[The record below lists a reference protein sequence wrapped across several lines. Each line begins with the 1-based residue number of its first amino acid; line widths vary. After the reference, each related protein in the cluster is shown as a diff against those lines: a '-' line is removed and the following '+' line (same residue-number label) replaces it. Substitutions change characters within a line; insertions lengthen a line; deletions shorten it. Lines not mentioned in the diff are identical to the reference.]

1 MGIIGCLLS
10 FVIVIFLVYKNW
22 SVLLAGLAGALV
34 CIAANGLPLWD
45 SINDIY
51 LSKMVAFIGSFF
63 LIYLFGC
70 IEAQIYSR
78 SGAALAIADAIS
90 GWINLDKM
98 PQQRKQLMAML
109 ILTLIGTVLAYGGII
124 VTVVI
129 ILLYPISLSLLEKAD
144 IPKKF
149 VLGILANGTFTFA
162 LTGPGSPQTTNIV
175 AMNFLGTSS
184 TSGLVAGIIG
194 SLAELAVTLFVLNAM
209 INRARAAGEHFA
221 YHEKDEVYA
230 PGREKPGFLLA
241 VFPLAAVFLLFI
253 VFGVRIEYALAAG
266 AVLSLAAFWKY
277 LREEGVQPVLN
288 AGALSSISPVFTV
301 GAIVG
306 FAGIVTS
313 TEDRGDPAAA
323 GGAAHHLRSHN
334 LRADGRLIN
343 RTARLPAGD
352 GARVHRPAGHG
363 PRARP
368 PCFDLCRKHPGHAA
382 IQRLHPHAP
391 ACLPHEAQGDIPGH
405 VRHDGAF
412 HAGRHGGHRAHHDA
426 LPHAALSERK
436 LHLKRR
442 EKPKWI
448 TKTLITTY
456 CLPPTR

>member
-1 MGIIGCLLS
+1 M
-10 FVIVIFLVYKNW
+10 
-22 SVLLAGLAGALV
+22 LLAGLAGALV

-90 GWINLDKM
+90 GWINIDKM

-313 TEDRGDPAAA
+313 TEAFSQIVA
-323 GGAAHHLRSHN
+323 GIVEIPLPPVV
-334 LRADGRLIN
+334 LLIICVAI
-343 RTARLPAGD
+343 TCALTGGSSTGLLVCLPVMAPVFIDQLGMD
-352 GARVHRPAGHG
+352 LELVHRVSTFAGSILDTLPYSGSILMLLPVCHMKLKEIYPAMFVTTVLSTLVGTVVIALIMTLF
-363 PRARP
+363 PM
-368 PCFDLCRKHPGHAA
+368 
-382 IQRLHPHAP
+382 
-391 ACLPHEAQGDIPGH
+391 LP
-405 VRHDGAF
+405 
-412 HAGRHGGHRAHHDA
+412 
-426 LPHAALSERK
+426 
-436 LHLKRR
+436 
-442 EKPKWI
+442 
-448 TKTLITTY
+448 
-456 CLPPTR
+456 

>member
-10 FVIVIFLVYKNW
+10 FVIVIFLVYKNR

-90 GWINLDKM
+90 GWINIDKM

-313 TEDRGDPAAA
+313 TEAFSQIVA
-323 GGAAHHLRSHN
+323 GIVEIPLPPVV
-334 LRADGRLIN
+334 LLIICVAI
-343 RTARLPAGD
+343 TCALTGGSSTGLLVCLPVMAPVFIDQLGMD
-352 GARVHRPAGHG
+352 LELVHRVSTFAGSILDTLPYSGSILMLLPVCHMKLKEIYPAMFVTTVLSTLVGTVVIALIMTLF
-363 PRARP
+363 PM
-368 PCFDLCRKHPGHAA
+368 
-382 IQRLHPHAP
+382 
-391 ACLPHEAQGDIPGH
+391 LP
-405 VRHDGAF
+405 
-412 HAGRHGGHRAHHDA
+412 
-426 LPHAALSERK
+426 
-436 LHLKRR
+436 
-442 EKPKWI
+442 
-448 TKTLITTY
+448 
-456 CLPPTR
+456 

>member
-22 SVLLAGLAGALV
+22 SVLLAGLA
-34 CIAANGLPLWD
+34 GLPLWD

-90 GWINLDKM
+90 GWINIDKM

-313 TEDRGDPAAA
+313 TEAFSQIVA
-323 GGAAHHLRSHN
+323 GIVEIPLPPVV
-334 LRADGRLIN
+334 LLIICVAI
-343 RTARLPAGD
+343 TCALTGGSSTGLLVCLPVMATVFIDQLGMD
-352 GARVHRPAGHG
+352 LELVHRVSTFAGSILDTLPYSGSILMLLPVCHMKLKEIYPAMFVTTVLSTLVGTVVIALIMTLF
-363 PRARP
+363 PM
-368 PCFDLCRKHPGHAA
+368 
-382 IQRLHPHAP
+382 
-391 ACLPHEAQGDIPGH
+391 LP
-405 VRHDGAF
+405 
-412 HAGRHGGHRAHHDA
+412 
-426 LPHAALSERK
+426 
-436 LHLKRR
+436 
-442 EKPKWI
+442 
-448 TKTLITTY
+448 
-456 CLPPTR
+456 

>member
-1 MGIIGCLLS
+1 MPSIFCHS
-10 FVIVIFLVYKNW
+10 NFLVYKNW

-90 GWINLDKM
+90 GWINIDKM

-313 TEDRGDPAAA
+313 TEAFSQIVA
-323 GGAAHHLRSHN
+323 GIVEIPLPPVV
-334 LRADGRLIN
+334 LLIICVAI
-343 RTARLPAGD
+343 TCALTGGSSTGLLVCLPVMAPVFIDQLGMD
-352 GARVHRPAGHG
+352 LELVHRVSTFAGSILDTLPYSGSILMLLPVCHMKLKEIYPAMFVTTVLSTLVGTVVIALIMTLF
-363 PRARP
+363 PM
-368 PCFDLCRKHPGHAA
+368 
-382 IQRLHPHAP
+382 
-391 ACLPHEAQGDIPGH
+391 LP
-405 VRHDGAF
+405 
-412 HAGRHGGHRAHHDA
+412 
-426 LPHAALSERK
+426 
-436 LHLKRR
+436 
-442 EKPKWI
+442 
-448 TKTLITTY
+448 
-456 CLPPTR
+456 

>member
-90 GWINLDKM
+90 GWINIDKM

-306 FAGIVTS
+306 FAGIVEIPLPPVVLLIICVAITCALTGGSS
-313 TEDRGDPAAA
+313 TG
-323 GGAAHHLRSHN
+323 L
-334 LRADGRLIN
+334 LVC
-343 RTARLPAGD
+343 LPVMAPVFIDQLGMD
-352 GARVHRPAGHG
+352 LELVHRVSTFAGSILDTLPYSGSILMLLPVCHMKLKEIYPAMFVTTVLSTLVGTVVIALIMTLF
-363 PRARP
+363 PM
-368 PCFDLCRKHPGHAA
+368 
-382 IQRLHPHAP
+382 
-391 ACLPHEAQGDIPGH
+391 LP
-405 VRHDGAF
+405 
-412 HAGRHGGHRAHHDA
+412 
-426 LPHAALSERK
+426 
-436 LHLKRR
+436 
-442 EKPKWI
+442 
-448 TKTLITTY
+448 
-456 CLPPTR
+456 

>member
-1 MGIIGCLLS
+1 
-10 FVIVIFLVYKNW
+10 
-22 SVLLAGLAGALV
+22 
-34 CIAANGLPLWD
+34 
-45 SINDIY
+45 
-51 LSKMVAFIGSFF
+51 MVAFIGSFF

-90 GWINLDKM
+90 GWINIDKM

-313 TEDRGDPAAA
+313 TEAFSQIVA
-323 GGAAHHLRSHN
+323 GIVEIPLPPVV
-334 LRADGRLIN
+334 LLIICVAI
-343 RTARLPAGD
+343 TCALTGGSSTGLLVCLPVMAPVFIDQLGMD
-352 GARVHRPAGHG
+352 LELVHRVSTFAGSILDTLPYSGSILMLLPVCHMKLKEIYPAMFVTTVLSTLVGTVVIALIMTLF
-363 PRARP
+363 PM
-368 PCFDLCRKHPGHAA
+368 
-382 IQRLHPHAP
+382 
-391 ACLPHEAQGDIPGH
+391 LP
-405 VRHDGAF
+405 
-412 HAGRHGGHRAHHDA
+412 
-426 LPHAALSERK
+426 
-436 LHLKRR
+436 
-442 EKPKWI
+442 
-448 TKTLITTY
+448 
-456 CLPPTR
+456 

>member
-1 MGIIGCLLS
+1 
-10 FVIVIFLVYKNW
+10 
-22 SVLLAGLAGALV
+22 
-34 CIAANGLPLWD
+34 
-45 SINDIY
+45 
-51 LSKMVAFIGSFF
+51 MVAFIGSFF

-90 GWINLDKM
+90 GWINIDKM

-149 VLGILANGTFTFA
+149 ALGILANGTFTFA

-253 VFGVRIEYALAAG
+253 VFGARIEYALAAG

-313 TEDRGDPAAA
+313 TEAFSQIVA
-323 GGAAHHLRSHN
+323 GIVEIPLPPVV
-334 LRADGRLIN
+334 LLIICVAI
-343 RTARLPAGD
+343 TCALTGGSSTGLLVCLPVMAPVFIDQLGMD
-352 GARVHRPAGHG
+352 LELVHRVSTFAGSILDTLPYSGSILMLLPVCHMKLKEIYPAMFVTTVLSTLVGTVVIALIMTLF
-363 PRARP
+363 PM
-368 PCFDLCRKHPGHAA
+368 
-382 IQRLHPHAP
+382 
-391 ACLPHEAQGDIPGH
+391 LP
-405 VRHDGAF
+405 
-412 HAGRHGGHRAHHDA
+412 
-426 LPHAALSERK
+426 
-436 LHLKRR
+436 
-442 EKPKWI
+442 
-448 TKTLITTY
+448 
-456 CLPPTR
+456 

>member
-90 GWINLDKM
+90 GWINIDKM

-175 AMNFLGTSS
+175 AMNFLVW
-184 TSGLVAGIIG
+184 GL
-194 SLAELAVTLFVLNAM
+194 
-209 INRARAAGEHFA
+209 
-221 YHEKDEVYA
+221 
-230 PGREKPGFLLA
+230 PQ
-241 VFPLAAVFLLFI
+241 LLF
-253 VFGVRIEYALAAG
+253 
-266 AVLSLAAFWKY
+266 
-277 LREEGVQPVLN
+277 
-288 AGALSSISPVFTV
+288 
-301 GAIVG
+301 
-306 FAGIVTS
+306 
-313 TEDRGDPAAA
+313 
-323 GGAAHHLRSHN
+323 
-334 LRADGRLIN
+334 
-343 RTARLPAGD
+343 
-352 GARVHRPAGHG
+352 
-363 PRARP
+363 
-368 PCFDLCRKHPGHAA
+368 
-382 IQRLHPHAP
+382 
-391 ACLPHEAQGDIPGH
+391 
-405 VRHDGAF
+405 
-412 HAGRHGGHRAHHDA
+412 
-426 LPHAALSERK
+426 
-436 LHLKRR
+436 
-442 EKPKWI
+442 
-448 TKTLITTY
+448 TL
-456 CLPPTR
+456 